1 MKKALKKLFS
11 PKERLAIKEKTRY
24 LIIDPD
30 KENDKECV
38 EDVNSDDTAIKRHLT
53 WDQKKLEL
61 SSGHF
66 SEQSFDE
73 SQNEVEM
80 VRSFSVE

>member
-1 MKKALKKLFS
+1 MKALKKLFS
-11 PKERLAIKEKTRY
+11 PRERLAIKEKTRY

-30 KENDKECV
+30 KHSDDCV
-38 EDVNSDDTAIKRHLT
+38 EEINSEDNKLKRYKT

-66 SEQSFDE
+66 SEQSFE
-73 SQNEVEM
+73 NSQSEVEI
-80 VRSFSVE
+80 VKSISHE